1 MSTEEQK
8 TEQKSTYVLVPAT
21 IVEEENGKTHGKRGK
36 GRQHY
41 LPYGAKVVEGGYIYN
56 GTFYTDFS
64 SELGKRMIKTSL
76 IPKLEFVFSEK
87 YLSVDKFL
95 RPYID
100 VEGYFPISLLL
111 FIPAI
116 QSFGVDAL
124 FLMDTLEECPF
135 AEVDKTRFTV
145 RPKQNWEK

>member
-1 MSTEEQK
+1 M
-8 TEQKSTYVLVPAT
+8 
-21 IVEEENGKTHGKRGK
+21 
-36 GRQHY
+36 
-41 LPYGAKVVEGGYIYN
+41 
-56 GTFYTDFS
+56 
-64 SELGKRMIKTSL
+64 
-76 IPKLEFVFSEK
+76 
-87 YLSVDKFL
+87 DKFL

-116 QSFGVDAL
+116 QSFGVDAM

-145 RPKQNWEK
+145 RPKQNWEKVSECAESDTQWILPNAEGGMGVPRYAVIEESK

>member
-1 MSTEEQK
+1 M
-8 TEQKSTYVLVPAT
+8 
-21 IVEEENGKTHGKRGK
+21 
-36 GRQHY
+36 
-41 LPYGAKVVEGGYIYN
+41 
-56 GTFYTDFS
+56 
-64 SELGKRMIKTSL
+64 
-76 IPKLEFVFSEK
+76 FSEK

-145 RPKQNWEK
+145 RPKQNWEKVSDVVLLRRSGFCRMLRVARVFLAMQ